1 MAAGL
6 GSRYGGV
13 KQLEPVG
20 PSGEI
25 IMDYSIYDAIEAGF
39 NKIVFIIRKDIEE
52 DFMEVIGHR
61 IEKFI
66 KVEYVIQDVKDLP
79 NGYQCPENRTKPWG
93 TGHAILSCKGKV
105 QEPFAV
111 INADDY
117 YGKEAFR
124 LLHDELVTV
133 REEEDHKY
141 SMAGFV
147 LKNTLSENGGVT
159 RGICKVDEYNQL
171 TQVYETKNI
180 VSKGEYAVGDSI
192 LGKGIQL
199 DLDSIVSMNMW
210 GFTPD
215 IMEDLEH
222 MFRSFLD
229 EKMHED
235 LKAEFLLPDI
245 VGSMLEK
252 DACRVHVLRSNDNW
266 FGVTYKED
274 KEFVVKSFHKLV
286 EQGVYPVK
294 LFG

>member
-1 MAAGL
+1 
-6 GSRYGGV
+6 
-13 KQLEPVG
+13 
-20 PSGEI
+20 
-25 IMDYSIYDAIEAGF
+25 
-39 NKIVFIIRKDIEE
+39 
-52 DFMEVIGHR
+52 
-61 IEKFI
+61 
-66 KVEYVIQDVKDLP
+66 
-79 NGYQCPENRTKPWG
+79 
-93 TGHAILSCKGKV
+93 
-105 QEPFAV
+105 
-111 INADDY
+111 
-117 YGKEAFR
+117 
-124 LLHDELVTV
+124 
-133 REEEDHKY
+133 
-141 SMAGFV
+141 
-147 LKNTLSENGGVT
+147 
-159 RGICKVDEYNQL
+159 
-171 TQVYETKNI
+171 
-180 VSKGEYAVGDSI
+180 
-192 LGKGIQL
+192 
-199 DLDSIVSMNMW
+199 MW